1 MDCEADIVSCFVEL
15 LTEESLSELLSLF
28 HAEKCSRGRMKMADF
43 MELMGGMMKVSPL
56 DERLSALCRKVD
68 IENDG
73 YVTENKLMSYL
84 LLQLRERE
92 AFRTVKPLPFQDLP
106 DFKHNLYSKQCPCRL
121 LHLFPP
127 SRYLSIS
134 RDGIITTWS
143 SSLQLL
149 RGTVMDDKAT
159 MIDRNDL
166 LRMKRTNLWV
176 TDATVLLAQNIL
188 IISTTSR
195 ELNFYDVSSTVYKF
209 LYRLCDLPAVPL
221 CIVSHVNDDNSAL
234 MLYGDTKG
242 NVTVFHF
249 LYPSIALFAVNA
261 QDNPSASDKIHLI
274 LYSRLPNHSQF
285 VQVTVV
291 AKVHQ
296 EWIQRIM
303 YLPQNHS
310 IITCS
315 IASQNSLVMRDIDGR
330 RKSYIFNLMKGI
342 TCFDF
347 SFDMNLLVTGSPDHG
362 VRFWDPYVPT
372 SPVSTRME
380 HLAPVLDV
388 LIHKDMKLVYTFSRD
403 LVLCVWDIYEFTLY
417 QNINVKFP
425 FSQRQPDFSTTI
437 LTLTSPSQLTVMCN
451 EYIAVFSVG
460 NLNNNLNKCTHSS
473 SVVSVLFESKFN
485 YVLTGSKDGEVI
497 VWDCLTGT
505 KVRSMRR
512 THDDTELT
520 FMSLDGN
527 ESRLIT
533 GSREGEIK
541 IWNHMNGE
549 CLHVMLCSG
558 STEVTGVVHLPDRA
572 LFLSAGWNKRIVSF
586 NDKSDVFK
594 VKQDS
599 NAWTN
604 FPHHSDDILS
614 VSFSQPHYLAT
625 GSFDGDIII
634 WNTDTTLQ
642 IVQFKSLTQ
651 IRAAINLKLHKQR
664 SSHTCSRSEISHTP
678 SRSSSRLS
686 SHRLKSTSNQFDHV
700 PVDKVLFLKTRIHQ
714 RQTHGVLV
722 TSEAGNGRFWSFP
735 GRKEPQGSF
744 PLTISDDELVLAL
757 ATDPNDNYLLAGDT
771 MGFISVFD
779 ISHYCI
785 GESANVMP
793 LTSASWTAHA
803 GEITNIEYHHSATS
817 FVLSSSYDCNVK
829 LWTFKGELIG
839 TFGQKN
845 QWNILESNTYQH
857 YQNTQAEEYQE
868 MNLIKAKATTAPLQ
882 QDKEEG
888 EESASANS
896 AKEDN
901 VPHLPEQSSTGSSS
915 LTSSTASITKLS
927 QFDNKLADRYNNKA
941 TQRMTDKQDRR
952 QCYADIDIHSTEKF
966 GLLCSPFQAL
976 QLVDIADPVVPGS
989 VAEFL
994 HDSK

>member
-1 MDCEADIVSCFVEL
+1 MDCETDIVACFVEL
-15 LTEESLSELLSLF
+15 LNEESLSELLSLF
-28 HAEKCSRGRMKMADF
+28 HAEKCSRGRMKMEDF

-92 AFRTVKPLPFQDLP
+92 AFRTVKPLPFQDSP

-176 TDATVLLAQNIL
+176 TDATVFLAQNIL

-209 LYRLCDLPAVPL
+209 LYRVCDLPAVPL
-221 CIVSHVNDDNSAL
+221 CIVSHTKDDNSVL

-249 LYPSIALFAVNA
+249 LHPSIALFAVNA

-274 LYSRLPNHSQF
+274 VYSRLPNHSQF

-315 IASQNSLVMRDIDGR
+315 IASQNSLVMRDINGR
-330 RKSYIFNLMKGI
+330 RKPYIFNLMKGI

-347 SFDMNLLVTGSPDHG
+347 SYDMNLLVTGSPDHG

-380 HLAPVLDV
+380 HLSPVLDV

-403 LVLCVWDIYEFTLY
+403 LVLCVWDIYEFTLF
-417 QNINVKFP
+417 QNIHVKFP

-437 LTLTSPSQLTVMCN
+437 LTLTTPSQLTVMCN

-460 NLNNNLNKCTHSS
+460 NLTNNLNKCTHSS
-473 SVVSVLFESKFN
+473 SAVSVLCDSKFN
-485 YVLTGSKDGEVI
+485 YILTGSKDGEVI

-505 KVRSMRR
+505 KVRSIRH

-527 ESRLIT
+527 GSRLIT
-533 GSREGEIK
+533 GSRKGEIK

-594 VKQDS
+594 IKQDS

-614 VSFSQPHYLAT
+614 ISFCQPHYLAT

-642 IVQFKSLTQ
+642 VVQFKSLTQ
-651 IRAAINLKLHKQR
+651 IRAAINL
-664 SSHTCSRSEISHTP
+664 SEISHTP

-686 SHRLKSTSNQFDHV
+686 SHRLKSTSNQFDHA

-771 MGFISVFD
+771 IGFISVFD

-785 GESANVMP
+785 GESANVLP
-793 LTSASWTAHA
+793 LTLARWTAHV
-803 GEITNIEYHHSATS
+803 GEITNIEYHQSSTS

-845 QWNILESNTYQH
+845 KWNTLDSNTYQH
-857 YQNTQAEEYQE
+857 YRNTQAEEYQG
-868 MNLIKAKATTAPLQ
+868 IDPKTTTAPLQ
-882 QDKEEG
+882 EEGEKEEG
-888 EESASANS
+888 EEPVNS
-896 AKEDN
+896 TKEEN
-901 VPHLPEQSSTGSSS
+901 VH
-915 LTSSTASITKLS
+915 
-927 QFDNKLADRYNNKA
+927 
-941 TQRMTDKQDRR
+941 
-952 QCYADIDIHSTEKF
+952 
-966 GLLCSPFQAL
+966 
-976 QLVDIADPVVPGS
+976 QLVHLLLL
-989 VAEFL
+989 VAQQVSL
-994 HDSK
+994 NLVSLITN